1 MEKIL
6 YKRFDKHS
14 IGSLPRTLFPGE
26 IIVVI
31 TKEKAEEAVDDLLSN
46 SILGFD
52 TETKPS
58 FKRGQLHNVALMQVS
73 THDKC
78 YLFRLNIIGLCQPV
92 IRFLTDTN
100 VPKIGLS
107 IHDDMHML
115 HRLGDFTPGNFIDL
129 QEHAKEFGVEDLS
142 LQKLYANFFHKRI
155 SKRERLSNWEA
166 KNLKEAQKLYAA
178 TDAWTCIKLYE
189 EMIRLK
195 REGSWRT
202 IDNTPKPEPEAQQP
216 EEA

>member
-6 YKRFDKHS
+6 YKRFDKHA
-14 IGSLPRTLFPGE
+14 INSLPRTLFPGE
-26 IIVVI
+26 IIVVK
-31 TKEKAEEAVDDLLSN
+31 TKEKADEAVSDLLSH

-58 FKRGQLHNVALMQVS
+58 FQRGQLHNVALMQVS

-78 YLFRLNIIGLCQPV
+78 YLFRLNIIGLCEPV
-92 IRFLTDTN
+92 VRFLTDTV

-107 IHDDMHML
+107 IHDDLHML

-129 QEHAKEFGVEDLS
+129 QQHVKEFGVEDLS
-142 LQKLYANFFHKRI
+142 LQKLYANFFHERI

-166 KNLKEAQKLYAA
+166 KNLKDSQKLYAA
-178 TDAWTCIKLYE
+178 TDAWTCINLYE
-189 EMIRLK
+189 EMVRLK
-195 REGSWRT
+195 REGSWHT
-202 IDNTPKPEPEAQQP
+202 IDNTPEPEPVAQQP
-216 EEA
+216 EQA